1 MDSFDLTRA
10 LVFVLFIGGLLV
22 YVIGQLV
29 ARKSVINTKFIVKTA
44 IFSAMSVI
52 LYTVPYLKFSVP
64 FFPSFLEIH
73 LDEIPAL
80 IAGFAYGPLCGFF
93 VILIKTIIKLPM
105 TTTMCV
111 GELADFIYSSIFI
124 IPAAII
130 YRKNRKIKGALL
142 GLLIGGGLQLV
153 TASFITTFLMLDFYI
168 MMMGFPKE
176 AILKMCQAINPMVT
190 SLDWPFLL
198 MVALPFNLFKD
209 ILVVV
214 VTFILYKNMHRFID
228 KKIK

>member
-10 LVFVLFIGGLLV
+10 LVNVLFIGGILV
-22 YVIGQLV
+22 FIIGKFTSK
-29 ARKSVINTKFIVKTA
+29 KSIINTKFIVKTA

-111 GELADFIYSSIFI
+111 GELADLIYSSIFI
-124 IPAAII
+124 IPAAIA
-130 YRKNRKIKGALL
+130 YRKNRKIKGALF

-153 TASFITTFLMLDFYI
+153 VASFFTTFVMLDFY
-168 MMMGFPKE
+168 MFVMGIPKQ
-176 AILKMCQAINPMVT
+176 AILGMCQAINPSIK

-198 MVALPFNLFKD
+198 MVALPFNAFKD
-209 ILVVV
+209 AIVILI
-214 VTFILYKNMHRFID
+214 TFILYKKLHKLID
-228 KKIK
+228 RI

>member
-1 MDSFDLTRA
+1 MNSFDLTRA
-10 LVFVLFIGGLLV
+10 LIFILFVGALLV
-22 YVIGQLV
+22 YVISKLT
-29 ARKSVINTKFIVKTA
+29 AKKSILTTKFIVKTA

-64 FFPSFLEIH
+64 FFPPFLEIH

-111 GELADFIYSSIFI
+111 GELADLIYSLVFI
-124 IPAAII
+124 IPAAIA
-130 YRKNRKIKGALL
+130 YRKNRTVKGALI
-142 GLLIGGGLQLV
+142 GLLIGCGFQLLV
-153 TASFITTFLMLDFYI
+153 SSFTTTFLMLDFYI
-168 MMMGFPKE
+168 FMMGFSKE
-176 AILKMCQAINPMVT
+176 AIISMCQAINPAVT

-214 VTFILYKNMHRFID
+214 ITFILYKKLHKLID
-228 KKIK
+228 RI